1 MYIVNVFLL
10 FTLIFSHTAWSHQPN
25 PGRGMMS
32 VGPLASRSVD
42 SPTPISSPTF
52 WGLGIIGEM
61 DLSTN
66 GGLEVALMYNENQ
79 YAVLSNNTE
88 YLVERAHRLSIPL
101 GYRHWFT
108 KNFSLA
114 ISFYSAYRIGA
125 WSQLYKSSALP
136 SNINTS
142 ARDITEFGFDFSL
155 QADLWQSKDYIVFLD
170 SRFLS
175 PSTDKFGE
183 NSRTYVFILG
193 AKYQMQRGKN

>member
-10 FTLIFSHTAWSHQPN
+10 STLLFSLKAWPHQPN

-32 VGPLASRSVD
+32 IGPLISRSVD
-42 SPTPISSPTF
+42 SPTPIASPTF
-52 WGLGIIGEM
+52 WGLGLIGEM
-61 DLSTN
+61 DLSSN

-79 YAVLSNNTE
+79 YAVISGTSE

-101 GYRHWFT
+101 GYRHWFS
-108 KNFSLA
+108 KSFSLA

-125 WSQLYKSSALP
+125 WSQLYRSPALSA
-136 SNINTS
+136 NINTS
-142 ARDITEFGFDFSL
+142 ARDVTEFGFDFSL
-155 QADLWQSKDYIVFLD
+155 QADIWHSKDYTVFLD

-183 NSRTYVFILG
+183 NSRAYVFILG
-193 AKYQMQRGKN
+193 AKYQVQGGKN